1 MEYPGSAE
9 ERARD
14 HHAVD
19 LRRPL
24 ADAAHARLA
33 VPALERKF
41 LRHTVG
47 AVDLYGGVDDAPQHL
62 ARVELGHRGL
72 DPRVLAPIGLPG
84 AVPDEIAAR
93 PDLHLGVRQHPL
105 DRLALAERG
114 AERGALLGVRDRHA
128 VRSDGDAQI
137 AGRVREAVLHQE
149 IEGEVEPLPLGAHQV
164 LGRHL
169 TVLQRDVVRD
179 LGGPDDL
186 DGRRGEAGRALLDD
200 EARDAAAAF
209 GLVGARPDE
218 PPRSLV
224 GAGGEDLATV
234 QHPAIAALLGP
245 GLDRAGGIG
254 AAGGLGD
261 AEERL
266 QAVANGRDGV
276 LLDLRLA
283 AGPDRRWRIAAE
295 DAAAWVVETHP
306 VLRHLLEGHA
316 HREGVEA
323 AAAVLLGG
331 AQRPQARSF
340 RLGRNAPAIVIGQLR
355 RVGVDALLDGND
367 LVAHDSTDLL
377 AQRQE
382 LVRQPEAGELH
393 RFMAAL
399 RPAGFRPAGLPRG
412 PR

>member
-1 MEYPGSAE
+1 MVGWCEASICRNRLITSASGSSPSSCRLLISSRSRPEQNAVPAPRITTARTLVSRSSASKRRPSASMSAVLSAFRRSGRFSVMVAMPSATAYRISSAMKYPRSAE

-14 HHAVD
+14 DHAMH

-33 VPALERKF
+33 VPALEREF
-41 LRHTVG
+41 LRHAVG

-72 DPRVLAPIGLPG
+72 DPRVLAPIGLPR
-84 AVPDEIAAR
+84 AVPDEIAAG

-114 AERGALLGVRDRHA
+114 AERGALLGVCDRHA
-128 VRSDGDAQI
+128 VRGDGHAEI
-137 AGRVREAVLHQE
+137 AGRVWEAVLHQE
-149 IEGEVEPLPLGAHQV
+149 IEGEVEPLPLSAHQV
-164 LGRHL
+164 LGGHL

-209 GLVGARPDE
+209 GLVGTRPDE
-218 PPRSLV
+218 PPRRLV
-224 GAGGEDLATV
+224 GARGEDLATV

-283 AGPDRRWRIAAE
+283 AGPDRRWRLGAE
-295 DAAAWVVETHP
+295 D
-306 VLRHLLEGHA
+306 
-316 HREGVEA
+316 
-323 AAAVLLGG
+323 
-331 AQRPQARSF
+331 
-340 RLGRNAPAIVIGQLR
+340 
-355 RVGVDALLDGND
+355 D
-367 LVAHDSTDLL
+367 
-377 AQRQE
+377 
-382 LVRQPEAGELH
+382 
-393 RFMAAL
+393 
-399 RPAGFRPAGLPRG
+399 
-412 PR
+412 